1 MSTTI
6 AKQDTERQ
14 RVNDELSIVQ
24 VEAIR
29 VSRRNAE
36 LAAEVLTLAQ
46 AADQNKAKSIDDP
59 ATKEEIARSEKE
71 LKASRQKW
79 KVMKGTAS
87 AVVAGSG
94 VDWVKDTE
102 LREIVLDPD

>member
-1 MSTTI
+1 MLQ
-6 AKQDTERQ
+6 K
-14 RVNDELSIVQ
+14 VQ

-36 LAAEVLTLAQ
+36 LAAEVLMLAQ
-46 AADQNKAKSIDDP
+46 AADQSKAESIADP
-59 ATKEEIARSEKE
+59 AMKEEIAKLEQE

-94 VDWVKDTE
+94 VDWAKDTE
-102 LREIVLDPD
+102 LHDIVLDPD